1 MNSQQKE
8 PRMNFRSTSRFLTA
22 LAGLAALAVSTSVQA
37 HPGHGEVASF
47 VAGFSHPLLGL
58 DHVLAML
65 AVGVWAAQARSAGRV
80 MWVAPL
86 AAPLTFV
93 AAMLLGAM
101 LGLSGLSVPLVEPM
115 IAASV
120 LVFGLLV
127 AARAQKGA
135 VVMSLIGAFALF
147 HGIAHGAE
155 FGAAADA
162 SVAGWMLG
170 FTLATALLHA
180 AGIAIAL
187 GLDSGLRG
195 DALKSRMTGVP
206 VVLAGAVLMFQ
217 TLPA

>member
-1 MNSQQKE
+1 
-8 PRMNFRSTSRFLTA
+8 MNFRSTPHFLTA
-22 LAGLAALAVSTSVQA
+22 LAGLAALAVSASLQA
-37 HPGHGEVASF
+37 HPGHGEVNSF

-86 AAPLTFV
+86 TFV
-93 AAMLLGAM
+93 AAMLMGAM
-101 LGLSGLSVPLVEPM
+101 LGLSGLSLPLVEPM

-206 VVLAGAVLMFQ
+206 VALAGAVLMFQ